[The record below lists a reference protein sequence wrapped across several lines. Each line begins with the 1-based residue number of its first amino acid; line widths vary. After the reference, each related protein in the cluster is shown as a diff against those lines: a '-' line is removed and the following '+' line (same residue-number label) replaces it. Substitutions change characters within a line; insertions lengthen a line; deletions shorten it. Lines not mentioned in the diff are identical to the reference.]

1 MRSAT
6 IHGIPPKPAP
16 SSATK
21 PRTAVLLISDLEF
34 GGAQRQVVE
43 LANNLDPGRFAVLV
57 CSLADYT
64 PLASRLVD
72 PDRRLIV
79 IRRRFKWDL
88 SLVFRLAAFLR
99 RQDAAVVHSF
109 LFDAEVAARIAG
121 RLAGRT
127 AVIGSERNTD
137 YRPKTRHKVAYA
149 LTRFGLDLVVANS
162 HAGARF
168 NSRVFHN
175 PLSMYRVVHNGV
187 DGSRFAP
194 HDGAAA
200 RKDLGLAA
208 GDPVVGMFAS
218 FKPQKNHPL
227 LLRSA
232 VEVLRA
238 VPRARFLF
246 VGDELYKGMSDSVAF
261 KRSVS
266 TLVDELGLRD
276 RCVFA
281 GNRAD
286 VERLYCACDCTV
298 LPSLF
303 EGTPNVVLESM
314 ACGVPVVVTDVSDN
328 SYVVR
333 EGETGFLVPLD
344 DPGAMAGRIVTL
356 LQNPVTRRE
365 MGATAREWA
374 LSEFSPK
381 ALAAKMAAVYDEAVA
396 RKRSYLS

>member
-1 MRSAT
+1 MD
-6 IHGIPPKPAP
+6 
-16 SSATK
+16 
-21 PRTAVLLISDLEF
+21 RTTVVLLISDLEF

-57 CSLADYT
+57 CTLADHT

-72 PDRRLIV
+72 QEKRLTV

-88 SLVFRLAAFLR
+88 SVVFRLAAFLR
-99 RQDAAVVHSF
+99 RENAAVVHSF
-109 LFDAEVAARIAG
+109 LFDAEISARIAG
-121 RLAGRT
+121 RLAGKV
-127 AVIGSERNTD
+127 AVIGSERNTN
-137 YRPKTRHKVAYA
+137 YEPRTRHKVAYA

-187 DGSRFAP
+187 DAGRFAP
-194 HDGAAA
+194 QDGAGA
-200 RKDLGLAA
+200 RSALGLPA

-232 VEVLRA
+232 VEVLQA
-238 VPRARFLF
+238 VPEARFLF

-261 KRSVS
+261 KKSIS
-266 TLVDELGLRD
+266 LLVDELGLRD

-286 VERLYCACDCTV
+286 VERFYCACDCTV

-333 EGETGFLVPLD
+333 EGETGFVVPVD
-344 DPGAMAGRIVTL
+344 DPGAMARRIVTL
-356 LQNPVTRRE
+356 LQSERTRRE
-365 MGATAREWA
+365 MGARAREWV

-381 ALAAKMAAVYDEAVA
+381 ALAEKMATVYDEAVA
-396 RKRSYLS
+396 RKRG